1 MTDDELL
8 RRLAWIEKADLMN
21 RAGGALAPYWKH
33 DAMGVHE
40 PWNPLTR
47 DAQAMAL
54 LRKYM
59 TAPEH
64 HWEWEMYQAP
74 MKEGGYKFV
83 VRIDGDTGERIV
95 ISESLNRAIC
105 LAIVEAHGGTER

>member
-54 LRKYM
+54 MKKYLLTVM
-59 TAPEH
+59 WSGQ
-64 HWEWEMYQAP
+64 WEVVH
-74 MKEGGYKFV
+74 EGNNSV
-83 VRIDGDTGERIV
+83 LSVGED
-95 ISESLNRAIC
+95 ESLNRAIC
-105 LAIVEAHGGTER
+105 MAIVEAHGGTER